1 MLNNS
6 GVIKKIAFVGSH
18 GVGKTTLLNDLK
30 DTLKLRDTNLVE
42 ETATKVFQMGK
53 DNPALQ
59 INQGATLE
67 AQLHIIGLQLE
78 DEVDKK
84 RAMVMS
90 KDDEKPLLVCDRSS
104 LDAVVYTYHRIT
116 SRPGYEWGEDLPLHL
131 LNWVVDKTRVPYDY
145 IFYLPIEFPLETSE
159 VRPGDIE
166 FQERIDELMQG
177 LFIRGRLGNT
187 HVDISSIC
195 RDVVIVSGSRERR
208 VKTVSK
214 YLRGID
220 GLLF

>member
-1 MLNNS
+1 MLDNS
-6 GVIKKIAFVGSH
+6 GIIKKIAFVGSH

-30 DTLKLRDTNLVE
+30 EALKLGENNLVE
-42 ETATKVFQMGK
+42 ETATKVFEMGK
-53 DNPALQ
+53 DNPALR

-84 RAMVMS
+84 KAMVMS
-90 KDDEKPLLVCDRSS
+90 KENEKPLLVCDRSS
-104 LDAVVYTYHRIT
+104 LDAVVYTYHRIC
-116 SRPGYEWGEDLPLHL
+116 SRPGYEWGKELPLHL
-131 LNWVVDKTRVPYDY
+131 LNWVVDKTKVPYDY
-145 IFYLPIEFPLETSE
+145 IFYLPIEFELETSD

-177 LFIRGRLGNT
+177 LFIGSRLGST
-187 HVDISSIC
+187 PVDISPIC
-195 RDVVIVSGSRERR
+195 KNLVIVSGSRERR

-214 YLRGID
+214 YLR
-220 GLLF
+220 